1 MEALRKDLIFTAR
14 SLLRKPGFAL
24 IAIFTLALGIGA
36 NTAIFSVINGVLLR
50 SLPYKDPDRLL
61 MIWETSRTSQRVHV
75 SHLNFIDWRE
85 QSRSFEAMSA
95 CSGRWGGQSTVT
107 GGTEPLRAYAV
118 LIYRDFFNALGV
130 DAAVGRAF
138 LPDDHNLGAAPSVVI
153 SHALWQRSLGGDAN
167 LEGRTLNIDGT
178 SVNVIG
184 VMPEGFSFPPE
195 TDVWAAK
202 EALFEDDSAR
212 TSHNFRVIARLK
224 PGVTLAQA
232 QTEMN
237 AIAARLEEQY
247 PEMKDKGASVISLE
261 DQMVGSLR
269 PALMIL
275 MAAVGFVLLIAC
287 ANVANL
293 MLARALSREKEIAI
307 CAAMGATRLRI
318 IRQLLTES
326 LLLSLVGGALGLM
339 LAYWLVGV
347 LISLSPPDIYR
358 IEEVGIDRYALLF
371 TLIVSVATSL
381 IFGLVPALKV
391 SRVDLQEAL
400 KSASKGVMAGAGS
413 KRMRNALVVTE
424 VALTVLL
431 LAGAG
436 LLTRSFWLLLQV
448 DPGFKPDNVFTM
460 QVSLPRSDYDNES
473 KTIAFYDQL
482 LPRLSSLAGVE
493 SVGAINN
500 LPLGGVNING
510 EFLIEGRPDDPGYG
524 GFRIVS
530 RDYFRALGIPLLRGR
545 LFSDSDDMK
554 SMPVVIIDRSV
565 AEKSWPGEEAIGK
578 RIRSQMD
585 RAGDVW
591 MTIIG
596 VVGDVRQSG
605 LDANVY
611 PAIYVPYTQRP
622 YRARE
627 MTIAARATG
636 DPSSLIAAARREVAQ
651 IDKNL
656 PASFDSL
663 DQLLSKSIA
672 SRRYNLIVLGVFA
685 ALALIL
691 SMVGIY
697 GVMSYSV
704 TQATR
709 EIGIRMALGA
719 DQKDVM
725 KMVLGNGMMLSIAGV
740 MIGLGMAFGLTR
752 LMASLLYTVSATDAM
767 VFVAAPVLIVAV
779 SLFACWVPTR
789 RAMKVD
795 PQVALRYE

>member
-1 MEALRKDLIFTAR
+1 MEAFKKDFIFSLR
-14 SLLRKPGFAL
+14 SLIKKPGFTL

-36 NTAIFSVINGVLLR
+36 NTAIFSVINAVLLR
-50 SLPYKDPDRLL
+50 ALPYKDPDRLA
-61 MIWETSRTSQRVHV
+61 MIWETSQSSQRIHV

-85 QSRSFEAMSA
+85 QSHSFEAMSA

-107 GGTEPLRAYAV
+107 GGVEPLRAHTAMV
-118 LIYRDFFNALGV
+118 YRDFFSTLGV
-130 DAAVGRAF
+130 NASIGRTF
-138 LPDDHNLGAAPSVVI
+138 LPRDHNLGAAPSVVI
-153 SHALWQRSLGGDAN
+153 SHALWQRSLGGDPN
-167 LEGRTLNIDGT
+167 LEGKTLNIGGI

-184 VMPEGFSFPPE
+184 VMPQGFSFPPE

-202 EALFEDDSAR
+202 EALSEDTSAR
-212 TSHNFRVIARLK
+212 SAHNFRVIARLK
-224 PGVTLAQA
+224 ADVTVSQA

-237 AIAARLEEQY
+237 TIAARLSEQY
-247 PEMKDKGASVISLE
+247 PEMKDKGAAVISLE
-261 DQMVGSLR
+261 DQMVGSVR

-293 MLARALSREKEIAI
+293 LLARALSREKEIAI
-307 CAAMGATRLRI
+307 RAALGASRLRI

-326 LLLSLVGGALGLM
+326 LLLALAGGALGLM
-339 LAYWLVGV
+339 LAYWLVEA
-347 LISLSPPDIYR
+347 LISLSPPNIYR
-358 IEEVGIDRYALLF
+358 IEEVGIDRRALLF
-371 TLIVSVATSL
+371 TLAVSLATSL
-381 IFGLVPALKV
+381 IFGLAPALKA
-391 SRVDLQEAL
+391 SRTDLQESL
-400 KSASKGVMAGAGS
+400 KSAGKGAMSGAGS

-424 VALTVLL
+424 VALTVVL

-436 LLTRSFWLLLQV
+436 LLTKSFWLLLQV
-448 DPGFKPDNVFTM
+448 DPGFKPEGVLTM
-460 QVSLPRSDYDNES
+460 QLSLPQSDYESES
-473 KTIAFYDQL
+473 KTIAFYDRL
-482 LPRLSSLAGVE
+482 LPQLTSLAGVE
-493 SVGAINN
+493 TAGMINN

-510 EFLIEGRPDDPGYG
+510 QFLIEGRPDDRGYG

-545 LFSDSDDMK
+545 FFSDSDDMK
-554 SMPVVIIDRSV
+554 SMPVAIIDRSV

-578 RIRSQMD
+578 RIRSGMD

-596 VVGDVRQSG
+596 IVGDVRQSG
-605 LDANVY
+605 LDADTY

-627 MTIAARATG
+627 MTIVARASI
-636 DPSSLIAAARREVAQ
+636 DPSALIAAARREVAQ

-656 PASFDSL
+656 PVSFDSL
-663 DQLLSKSIA
+663 SHLLSKSTA
-672 SRRYNLIVLGVFA
+672 SRRYNMILLGAFA
-685 ALALIL
+685 AFALML

-704 TQATR
+704 TQSTR

-719 DQKDVM
+719 DQKDVL
-725 KMVLGNGMMLSIAGV
+725 KMVMTNGLAMSTAGIA
-740 MIGLGMAFGLTR
+740 IGLGMAVGLTR
-752 LMASLLYTVSATDAM
+752 LMASLLYKVSATDAM
-767 VFVAAPVLIVAV
+767 VLSVAPMLIILVA
-779 SLFACWVPTR
+779 LLACWVPAR

-795 PQVALRYE
+795 PQIALRYE

>member
-1 MEALRKDLIFTAR
+1 MESLRKDLAFSAR

-50 SLPYKDPDRLL
+50 SLPYEAADRLV
-61 MIWETSRTSQRVHV
+61 MVWETSRTSQRIHV

-85 QSRSFEAMSA
+85 QSRGFEAMSA

-107 GGTEPLRAYAV
+107 GGLEPLRAHAV
-118 LIYRDFFNALGV
+118 VVYRDFFTVLGIN
-130 DAAVGRAF
+130 AAVGRTF
-138 LPDDHNLGAAPSVVI
+138 LPREHILGAAPSVVI
-153 SHALWQRSLGGDAN
+153 SHSLWQRSLGGDVN

-178 SVNVIG
+178 SVNVVG

-202 EALFEDDSAR
+202 EALVEDTSAR
-212 TSHNFRVIARLK
+212 TSHNFRVVARLK
-224 PGVTLAQA
+224 PDVSLAQA

-237 AIAARLEEQY
+237 AITARIEQQY
-247 PEMKDKGASVISLE
+247 PDMKDKGAAVISLE
-261 DQMVGSLR
+261 DQMVGSIR

-275 MAAVGFVLLIAC
+275 MAAVGFVLIVAC

-293 MLARALSREKEIAI
+293 MLARALSREREIAI
-307 CAAMGATRLRI
+307 RAALGASRLRI

-326 LLLSLVGGALGLM
+326 LLLALAGGALGLM
-339 LAYWLVGV
+339 LAYWLVEV
-347 LISLSPPDIYR
+347 LISFSPPSIYR

-371 TLIVSVATSL
+371 TLAVSAATSL
-381 IFGLVPALKV
+381 VFGLVPALKV
-391 SRVDLQEAL
+391 SRVDLQQSL
-400 KSASKGVMAGAGS
+400 KSASKGAIAVGS

-424 VALTVLL
+424 VALTVVL

-436 LLTRSFWLLLQV
+436 LLIKSFWLLIRV
-448 DPGFKPDNVFTM
+448 DPGFKAENVLTM
-460 QVSLPRSDYDNES
+460 QLSLPQSDYDNES

-493 SVGAINN
+493 SVGIINN

-510 EFLIEGRPDDPGYG
+510 QFLIEGRPEDPGYG

-545 LFSDSDDMK
+545 LFAESDDMK
-554 SMPVVIIDRSV
+554 SMPVAIIDRSV
-565 AEKSWPGEEAIGK
+565 AEKSWPGEEPVGK
-578 RIRSQMD
+578 RIRSGMD
-585 RAGDVW
+585 RAGEVW

-627 MTIAARATG
+627 MTIAARAN
-636 DPSSLIAAARREVAQ
+636 DPSTFVAAARREVAE

-656 PASFDSL
+656 PVSFDSL
-663 DQLLSKSIA
+663 GQLLSKSVA
-672 SRRYNLIVLGVFA
+672 SRRYNMIVLGVFA

-704 TQATR
+704 TQSTR

-719 DQKDVM
+719 AQKDVM
-725 KMVLGNGMMLSIAGV
+725 KMVLGGGLALSVAGAG
-740 MIGLGMAFGLTR
+740 IGLGMAAGLTR
-752 LMASLLYTVSATDAM
+752 LMANLLYGVSATDAM
-767 VFVAAPVLIVAV
+767 VFAAAPVLIIGIA
-779 SLFACWVPTR
+779 LFACWIPAR